1 MENLLSFW
9 NGLTVQ
15 RRIVVAV
22 TTVALLM
29 LVLLMARVANTPSM
43 SLLYSGLD
51 ANTSGEVIAELQA
64 QGALYEVR
72 GTSIFVQEAA
82 RDQLRMTLASQ
93 GLPRIGSEGY
103 EILEQMTGFGTTSQ
117 MFNAAYWRAKEGEL
131 ARTIAGG
138 ANVASARVHIANVS
152 GTPFQQKTKATASVT
167 MMPKQGS
174 IPPAQARAAQFL
186 VASAVAGLT
195 PSEVTVIDGNSGQI
209 VSASSDDM
217 AGTDQETRAKILQE
231 RVERLMSARVGPNR
245 YVVEVTVE
253 TDRAEEV
260 LVQRTLDPN
269 SRIVISTDSEETTT
283 ESTNSAAGGAVTVA
297 SNLPEG
303 DAGNGGN
310 SASAQ
315 NASTR
320 ERVNY
325 DVSAT
330 EREIKKAAGT
340 IKKISVAVLVDGTTT
355 TSESGET
362 TWEPRSGEELETLR
376 SLVASAVGFDAERG
390 DTLTLQSLQFD
401 QSFQEVAGGTLGAA
415 PSLLEQVDIQKLIQF
430 SILGIVVLALG
441 LFVVRPAFKSSANGT
456 AASLALSGPDT
467 PAQIAKS
474 PAARAASPAQIA
486 KANGQPGLPDLPD
499 LPALSGTVEE
509 RDAPFAM
516 PAMGTV
522 SDFDLGDMGNGH
534 NDLPDLPAFSMG
546 SSGDDPEED
555 PVERLR
561 QLIEDRREE
570 TVEIL
575 RGWMEEKA

>member
-253 TDRAEEV
+253 TDRAEEI

-355 TSESGET
+355 TSENGET

-441 LFVVRPAFKSSANGT
+441 LFVVRPAFKSSSNGT
-456 AASLALSGPDT
+456 AGSLALSGPDT

-474 PAARAASPAQIA
+474 PAARATSPAQIA

>member
-355 TSESGET
+355 TSENGET

-474 PAARAASPAQIA
+474 PAARATSPAQIA